1 MKHFNSVL
9 KNQKGQGLI
18 EYLIL
23 VAFMAIACIGVIRAL
38 NHTINTKYQE
48 IDFALR
54 GTEKHIERERVNHT
68 LSKKRSLSDFIR
80 GAGVQRGQ

>member
-1 MKHFNSVL
+1 MSKIL

-18 EYLIL
+18 EYLVL
-23 VAFMAIACIGVIRAL
+23 VAFMVVACIGVIRGI

-80 GAGVQRGQ
+80 GAGVQRDQ